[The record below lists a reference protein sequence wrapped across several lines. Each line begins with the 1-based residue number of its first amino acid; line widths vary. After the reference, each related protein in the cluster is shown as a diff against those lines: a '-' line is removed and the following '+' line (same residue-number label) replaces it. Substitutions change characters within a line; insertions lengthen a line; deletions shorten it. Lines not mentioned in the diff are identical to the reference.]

1 MMRNE
6 AAEIPICLS
15 CEKPDCNNCMEKGI
29 SVPRGLK
36 KLTPEQ
42 LEKKR
47 AASRAY
53 YWKKKR
59 EAET

>member
-1 MMRNE
+1 
-6 AAEIPICLS
+6 
-15 CEKPDCNNCMEKGI
+15 MEKGI
-29 SVPRGLK
+29 SVPRGPK
-36 KLTPEQ
+36 RLTPEQ

-59 EAET
+59 EAEAI